1 MVVINWIV
9 EKKKE
14 RKENQEEINLFF
26 FFKAYFS
33 GIIRSL
39 SPFLWSLN
47 CSLAAKNPSRSFWF
61 KCEAVGPGAQRQS
74 PGSYT
79 ILTPDQTVDR
89 VHFHPLAALHPGAPR
104 PCEGRV
110 TQPSPPRGSPAPV
123 HDWGLPGLPD
133 RIPSRT
139 ACSSTRKTHSNQ
151 TWLLFE
157 FTLDDLDSSCKIQ
170 TAVCAGNAA
179 FNKAQNSIKIQQ
191 SLTQT
196 CTYRHL

>member
-9 EKKKE
+9 EKKKK
-14 RKENQEEINLFF
+14 RKPRGNKSFFLFQSILF
-26 FFKAYFS
+26 WNHSKFES
-33 GIIRSL
+33 
-39 SPFLWSLN
+39 FLWSLN
-47 CSLAAKNPSRSFWF
+47 CSLAAKTPPGPFDSNVKPSARELSARVLDHTQHWL
-61 KCEAVGPGAQRQS
+61 R
-74 PGSYT
+74 
-79 ILTPDQTVDR
+79 IRLWTV
-89 VHFHPLAALHPGAPR
+89 FTSTPLAALHPGAPR

-110 TQPSPPRGSPAPV
+110 TQPSPSRGSPAPV

-139 ACSSTRKTHSNQ
+139 ACSSTRKTHSNH

-170 TAVCAGNAA
+170 TAVCAGNAV
-179 FNKAQNSIKIQQ
+179 FNKAQNSIRIQR

-196 CTYRHL
+196 CTRRNL